1 MKGLVPAIQIV
12 LYVGLFTLFIA
23 FGSQAFPNIDNT
35 RVGPLM
41 FLTLF
46 CFSVLTCG
54 LIVFYRPYML
64 FMENKGKE
72 AMKLV
77 VHTTKWLGILAVI
90 IMTSVFLIS
99 R

>member
-1 MKGLVPAIQIV
+1 MKGLIPALQIV
-12 LYVGLFTLFIA
+12 MYVGLFTLFIA
-23 FGSQAFPNIDNT
+23 FGSQVFPNIDNT
-35 RVGPLM
+35 RIGPLM
-41 FLTLF
+41 FLTMF

-72 AMKLV
+72 AISLV

-90 IMTSVFLIS
+90 IMILVAVIS